1 MPRGARAES
10 ESRLDVL
17 KTYKLFIN
25 GGFGRSESGR
35 SIEVKDGRGRVIA
48 HAARGSRKDLRDAVE
63 AANAAQPKWAGASAY
78 HRGQVLY
85 RLAEMMEGKRGE
97 LAEAITAA
105 NSKSKVQRRK
115 SKVQSPKSKVDDEIR
130 AAIDRVVCFAG
141 WADKHAQV
149 LGCANAVNG
158 PYHNFTIPEPTGVV
172 GIVAPERPALLGLVT
187 LMAPALCAGNAVV
200 AVASGGGGGGGGAM
214 LPAVI
219 LAEACATSD
228 IPPGVVNIITAQRDE
243 LLEHLAQHRNVNAI
257 VAANCSRAEAATLK
271 LGAAENVK
279 RVHVM
284 HLSDDD
290 WFDADGCEGPDMIEP
305 VVEMKTIWHPSAV

>member
-25 GGFGRSESGR
+25 GGFPRSESGR

-105 NSKSKVQRRK
+105 KVQRR
-115 SKVQSPKSKVDDEIR
+115 KSKVDDEIR

-200 AVASGGGGGGGGAM
+200 AVASGGGGGGAM

-257 VAANCSRAEAATLK
+257 VAANCSRAEEATLK

-279 RVHVM
+279 RVHMM